1 MLRNGQRNKI
11 LHRRNNYPHIR
22 MGISYLCSMANQQLM
37 TEKEYRS
44 LEIDSYSSIKVFI
57 EDRKKYYRK
66 FVLREPVRDSDTP
79 STIFGSLVDCL
90 IFSPD
95 EFDNR
100 FTLSFT
106 DVPKGQYGKLID
118 ELMNVT
124 AASLNDDGEVT
135 KDLEDMLEE
144 AYNNVKYD
152 RNGTVVDFK
161 RDSFDVVKRKF
172 IGSDLEIYYRQLR
185 EAHGKEVIESTMV
198 NNALNVIN
206 ELRTNSITAE
216 IINMVTGEE
225 VTVYN
230 QFAIIES
237 LKDCLDPG
245 QEKTEEQA
253 TFKCLVDKLIIDHN
267 TKEIHI
273 YDLKTAWDNEGE
285 FLNNYFKY
293 KYYIQAALY
302 FYLVVEWKKK
312 QPELEDYAVRWP
324 AFIVA
329 DSNNY
334 KSPLIYVTD
343 NGNFTQGMRGFMI
356 KGKYYPGVINA
367 VLDMIWHKRTGIWNI
382 SRENNRNNGIVK
394 IKPFES

>member
-1 MLRNGQRNKI
+1 MVAPSHFRDRML
-11 LHRRNNYPHIR
+11 
-22 MGISYLCSMANQQLM
+22 YLCFMVNTQSQM
-37 TEKEYRS
+37 TEPQYRA
-44 LEIDSYSSIKVFI
+44 LDIDSYSSIKVFI

-66 FVLREPVRDSDTP
+66 FVLKESVRDSDTQ

-95 EFDNR
+95 DFDHR
-100 FTLSFT
+100 FALSIT
-106 DVPKGQYGKLID
+106 DAPKGQYGKLVD
-118 ELMNVT
+118 ELMSVT
-124 AASLNDDGEVT
+124 ERSVNEEGEVT
-135 KDLEDMLEE
+135 RELEDMLEE

-172 IGSDLEIYYRQLR
+172 LGSDLEIYYRQLR
-185 EAHGKEVIESTMV
+185 EAHGKDVVEPLMV
-198 NNALNVIN
+198 ENALNVIN

-216 IINMVTGEE
+216 IINMVTGEGI
-225 VTVYN
+225 TVHN
-230 QFAIIES
+230 QFPIIGS
-237 LKDCLDPG
+237 LKDCLG
-245 QEKTEEQA
+245 EGITEDEA
-253 TFKCLVDKLIIDHN
+253 KAKCLVDKLIIDHSA
-267 TKEIHI
+267 KEIHV

-302 FYLVVEWKKK
+302 FYLVVDWKKS
-312 QPELEDYAVRWP
+312 QPELAEYAVRWP

-334 KSPLIYVTD
+334 KSPLIYMTD
-343 NGNFTQGMRGFMI
+343 NTNFTQGMRGFVI

-367 VLDMIWHKRTGIWNI
+367 VIDMIWHKRTGIWNI
-382 SRENNRNNGIVK
+382 SRENYRNNGLVK
-394 IKPFES
+394 IKPFET

>member
-1 MLRNGQRNKI
+1 MDYTSSK
-11 LHRRNNYPHIR
+11 
-22 MGISYLCSMANQQLM
+22 M
-37 TEKEYRS
+37 TESQYRA
-44 LEIDSYSSIKVFI
+44 LDIDSYSSIKVFI

-66 FVLREPVRDSDTP
+66 FVLKEPVRDGDTP

-95 EFDNR
+95 EFDRR
-100 FTLSFT
+100 FTVSVT
-106 DVPKGQYGKLID
+106 DAPKGQYGKLVD

-124 AASLNDDGEVT
+124 SRSVNSEGEVT
-135 KDLEDMLEE
+135 RDLEDMLEE
-144 AYNNVKYD
+144 AYNNVKFD

-172 IGSDLEIYYRQLR
+172 MGSDLEIYYRQLR
-185 EAHGKEVIESTMV
+185 EAHGKDVVEPAMV
-198 NNALNVIN
+198 DNALNVIN
-206 ELRTNSITAE
+206 ELRTNPITAE
-216 IINMVTGEE
+216 IINMVTSEGI
-225 VTVYN
+225 TIYN
-230 QFAIIES
+230 QFPVIDN
-237 LKDCLDPG
+237 LRDCLPEG
-245 QEKTEEQA
+245 IEEEESR
-253 TFKCLVDKLIIDHN
+253 FKGLVDKLIIDHS

-312 QPELEDYAVRWP
+312 QPELVEYTVRWP

-334 KSPLIYVTD
+334 KSPLIYLTD
-343 NGNFTQGMRGFMI
+343 TLTITQGMRGFVI
-356 KGKYYPGVINA
+356 KGKYYPGVIA
-367 VLDMIWHKRTGIWNI
+367 AITDMIWHKRTGIWNI
-382 SRENNRNNGIVK
+382 SRENYRNNGIVK
-394 IKPFES
+394 IKPFET